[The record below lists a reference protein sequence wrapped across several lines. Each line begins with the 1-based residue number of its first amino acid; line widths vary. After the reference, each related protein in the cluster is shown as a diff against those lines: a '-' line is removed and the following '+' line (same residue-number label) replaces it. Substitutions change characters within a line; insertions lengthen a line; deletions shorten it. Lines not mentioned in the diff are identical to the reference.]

1 MTYNP
6 AVFRVVL
13 LALPFLAVAGLAI
26 FLENVDAAPGTGFV
40 GLCLIS
46 VFNGIGIGLYVG
58 RHDKSSGEQGSVA
71 TAGCRAARAGR

>member
-1 MTYNP
+1 M
-6 AVFRVVL
+6 L

-26 FLENVDAAPGTGFV
+26 LLDNVDAAPGAGFV

-58 RHDKSSGEQGSVA
+58 RYDKSRDQGSVA
-71 TAGCRAARAGR
+71 TASRRAARAGR

>member
-1 MTYNP
+1 VTYNST
-6 AVFRVVL
+6 VFRVML

-26 FLENVDAAPGTGFV
+26 LLDNVDAAPGAGFV

-58 RHDKSSGEQGSVA
+58 RYDKSRDQGSVA
-71 TAGCRAARAGR
+71 TASRRAARAGR